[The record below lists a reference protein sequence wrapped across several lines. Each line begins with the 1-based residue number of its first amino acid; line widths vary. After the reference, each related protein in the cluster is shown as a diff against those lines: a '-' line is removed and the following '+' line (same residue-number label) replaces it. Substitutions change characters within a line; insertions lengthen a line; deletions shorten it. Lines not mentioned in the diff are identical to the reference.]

1 LRIGIVG
8 SEQSGKRL
16 AKHLNNIGVS
26 AAFISGSLRDDP
38 TSFLRVR
45 KYDIVHGLYMRRFV
59 FLSLL
64 LGKALGKITICHWMG
79 TDVMRAVRETKFR
92 LMALILNGFVD
103 LNLVYSENLQKELSN
118 IGVHSVIW
126 PIPVDSEYFAV
137 VDLPPMPERFS
148 VLCKIADDWLYGSDI
163 ILKLAKDLPDVR
175 FLIVPGKDIQ
185 PSWLLSRVAEAPNL
199 IFLGWKDNMFEVY
212 RQTTVLLRLTR
223 HDGLSYMVVESL
235 ALGRQVIWSH
245 KYLPFCHYAESYD
258 QVKDTILQI
267 QRTPELNVEG
277 AQYVRKSFGSKRL
290 IKEIVEIYSR
300 LASKK
305 SRYISYETEEAN
317 KVEHCHQESH
327 LPILSKLM
335 ELEIPRK
342 PFTS

>member
-1 LRIGIVG
+1 MRIGIVG

-26 AAFISGSLRDDP
+26 AAFISGSLRNDP

-45 KYDIVHGLYMRRFV
+45 KYDIIHGLYMRRFV
-59 FLSLL
+59 FLCLL

-79 TDVMRAVRETKFR
+79 TDVLRAGRETRFR
-92 LMALILNGFVD
+92 LMALILKEFVD
-103 LNLVYSENLQKELSN
+103 LNLVYSENLQKELYN

-163 ILKLAKDLPDVR
+163 ILKLAKDLPNVR
-175 FLIVPGKDIQ
+175 FLVVPGKDVR
-185 PSWLLSRVAEAPNL
+185 PSWLLSRSAEAPNL

-212 RQTTVLLRLTR
+212 RQTTVLLRLTK

-245 KYLPFCHYAESYD
+245 KYIPFCHHVKSYD
-258 QVKDTILQI
+258 QVKEAIVKI
-267 QRTPELNVEG
+267 KRNPELNVEG
-277 AQYVRKSFGSKRL
+277 AQYVRKNFSSEGL
-290 IKEIVEIYSR
+290 IKVIVEIYSG
-300 LASKK
+300 LATKK
-305 SRYISYETEEAN
+305 SRSIIHKIENAN
-317 KVEHCHQESH
+317 KAQYCHKGSHC
-327 LPILSKLM
+327 
-335 ELEIPRK
+335 
-342 PFTS
+342 